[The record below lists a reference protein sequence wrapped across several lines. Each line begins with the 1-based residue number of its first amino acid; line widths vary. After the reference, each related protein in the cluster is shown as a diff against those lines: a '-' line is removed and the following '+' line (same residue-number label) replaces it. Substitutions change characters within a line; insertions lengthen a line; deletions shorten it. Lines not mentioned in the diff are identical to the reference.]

1 MKIYRIIQVAENDQI
16 EDRGLVSLI
25 ASMNTLEGWTLEQ
38 LQYTG
43 TDSERNELHRYV
55 LIFFMEVSR
64 SESAKYISKEL
75 LNQPMSDFNSWEEFY
90 ESIYI
95 NKSGWFEFYENSTNQ
110 NIALSNYFTVQLWFS
125 GNTNFNLTAQ
135 FTNIKLMLARWCF
148 YLILYPRTTA
158 WVAYPILW
166 R

>member
-43 TDSERNELHRYV
+43 TDSERKELHRYV

-64 SESAKYISKEL
+64 SESAKYISEEL

-90 ESIYI
+90 ESIEETY
-95 NKSGWFEFYENSTNQ
+95 NSRIEA
-110 NIALSNYFTVQLWFS
+110 NITEATIPSK
-125 GNTNFNLTAQ
+125 
-135 FTNIKLMLARWCF
+135 KLGASK
-148 YLILYPRTTA
+148 
-158 WVAYPILW
+158 
-166 R
+166 